1 MNLAASK
8 RLLNLAACTVALAA
22 FAPAANA
29 QFSNPLPFD
38 VLLGRPTD
46 RSIAVSLLS
55 TDAREV
61 IVDYGT
67 QPGNY
72 PNQSALTALP
82 AGVPTV
88 ITLASLQADTPNFY
102 RVRHRAA
109 GTTTFANAPEAGFVT
124 QRAVGKSFTFDIEAD
139 PHYLDNEP
147 AAWQTTL
154 ANILADK
161 PDFLIDLGDTFMDEK
176 FNVNTFVGVTQSRQI
191 VRSTGFA
198 QIGGSVP
205 LFLVNGNHDPELGWL
220 ISPAAPQA
228 NTAVWGAQLRQQ
240 YVPCPIPDAF

>member
-82 AGVPTV
+82 ASRVAQSLMP
-88 ITLASLQADTPNFY
+88 AS
-102 RVRHRAA
+102 
-109 GTTTFANAPEAGFVT
+109 
-124 QRAVGKSFTFDIEAD
+124 
-139 PHYLDNEP
+139 
-147 AAWQTTL
+147 
-154 ANILADK
+154 
-161 PDFLIDLGDTFMDEK
+161 
-176 FNVNTFVGVTQSRQI
+176 
-191 VRSTGFA
+191 
-198 QIGGSVP
+198 
-205 LFLVNGNHDPELGWL
+205 
-220 ISPAAPQA
+220 
-228 NTAVWGAQLRQQ
+228 
-240 YVPCPIPDAF
+240 